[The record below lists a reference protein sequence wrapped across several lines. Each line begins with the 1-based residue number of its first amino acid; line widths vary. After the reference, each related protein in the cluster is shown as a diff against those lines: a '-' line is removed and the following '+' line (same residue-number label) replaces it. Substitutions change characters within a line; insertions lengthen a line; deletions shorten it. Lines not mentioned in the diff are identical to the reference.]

1 MIPGA
6 GDLRFD
12 RMPPLRV
19 PLRAFLAAPFLGAAG
34 GAMLAVAG
42 SAAFANRWTGELI
55 GAAHLVTVGFL
66 TLVMVGA
73 ILQVL
78 PVVTGVPVPGTRRV
92 GPLTEGTVATG
103 AVIFA
108 AGVGSGTAALS
119 GAGAVLLAVGLGV
132 FVVAGVAATW
142 QTRRN
147 PTGRAMGLSVLSLV
161 AVAGL
166 GVFLLAGHAGWV
178 PLRRDLTD
186 VHLAWALAGW
196 VGLLVM
202 GVSFQV
208 VPMFQV
214 TPNYPRWLEQVLPSV
229 AFAGLALWTAG
240 RLVSI
245 GGLAAVG
252 SLTVAVA
259 FVVYAGATLALQTR
273 RRRKLRDATT
283 DAWRVGMASL
293 TVAAVLMG
301 AQSAGV
307 LTLGDTRTAFVFGV
321 VAVYG
326 FAVSV
331 VEGMLYKI
339 VPFLSWLHLQ
349 NIITGEGLVGKVK
362 IRNMRQLLAPPTRQF
377 TAHLVA
383 YGLVLVAA
391 AAGGLWVPAAGLAVA
406 VDFGWLGVALVGVV
420 RRHREDRERVLAA
433 TARPG
438 RR

>member
-12 RMPPLRV
+12 RMPPLWV
-19 PLRAFLAAPFLGAAG
+19 PLRAFLTAPFLGAAAG
-34 GAMLAVAG
+34 VMLAVAG
-42 SAAFANRWTGELI
+42 PAAFVDRWNRELI
-55 GAAHLVTVGFL
+55 AAAHLVTVGFL

-78 PVVTGVPVPGTRRV
+78 PVVTGVPIPGTRWV
-92 GPLTEGTVATG
+92 GPLTEATVATG
-103 AVIFA
+103 AVLFAIGVGYGVPGA
-108 AGVGSGTAALS
+108 AGVG
-119 GAGAVLLAVGLGV
+119 AVLLGLGIGV
-132 FVVAGVAATW
+132 FVAVALAATW
-142 QTRRN
+142 RTRRN

-178 PLRRDLTD
+178 PLRRNLTE

-208 VPMFQV
+208 VPLFQV
-214 TPNYPRWLEQVLPSV
+214 TPNYPRWLEHALPAV
-229 AFAGLALWTAG
+229 AFTGLVVWTAG
-240 RLVSI
+240 RLASV
-245 GGLAAVG
+245 GGLAAAG
-252 SLTVAVA
+252 SLTVVAA
-259 FVVYAGATLALQTR
+259 FVVYAGVTLTLQAR
-273 RRRKLRDATT
+273 RRRTLRDPTT

-293 TVAAVLMG
+293 AVAALLMG

-307 LTLGDTRTAFVFGV
+307 ITLGDTRIGFLFGV

-349 NIITGEGLVGKVK
+349 NIVTAEGLVGKVK
-362 IRNMRQLLAPPTRQF
+362 IRNMRQLLPPPTRQF
-377 TAHLVA
+377 AAHLAA
-383 YGLVLVAA
+383 YGLLSVAA
-391 AAGGLWVPAAGLAVA
+391 VFGGAWVWPAGVA
-406 VDFGWLGVALVGVV
+406 VVTDFGWLGVALVGVV
-420 RRHREDRERVLAA
+420 GRHREDRERVLAE
-433 TARPG
+433 T
-438 RR
+438 